1 MIIFFGPAGAGK
13 SVQGQMLAARHE
25 WRWLS
30 TGHMFRNSQDPEVH
44 KILATAELI
53 SDEKTYQV
61 VEEALENSKD
71 FDHLI
76 IDGFPRTMHQA
87 QWLMDSKNKLGRE
100 VAMVVVLE
108 VPESEILKRLE
119 VRGRAQ
125 DKPDIIARR
134 MNIYRREMYPV
145 LGYFAEQGIKIVHI
159 DGTGS
164 VGGVHD
170 RIQLELNA
178 TEDLV
183 PDVATA

>member
-13 SVQGQMLAARHE
+13 SVQGQMLSARHG

-30 TGHMFRNSQDPEVH
+30 TGQMFRDSDDPEVK
-44 KILATAELI
+44 KILETAELI
-53 SDEKTYQV
+53 SDEKTYDV
-61 VEEALENSKD
+61 VENALKHSQD

-76 IDGFPRTMHQA
+76 IDGFPRTMPQA
-87 QWLMDSKNKLGRE
+87 EWLMESKTDLGRE
-100 VAMVVVLE
+100 VAMVIVLE

-125 DKPDIIARR
+125 DQPEIIARR

-145 LGYFAEQGIKIVHI
+145 LGYFADRGIKIVHI

-164 VGGVHD
+164 VGEVHD
-170 RIQLELNA
+170 KIQAEIETTEELKRDA
-178 TEDLV
+178 
-183 PDVATA
+183 AA